1 MPLFMAL
8 IAKYV
13 SDDMVNVFAGTD
25 VKVPCFPTGGI
36 HLLASD
42 TDDVKYKWTHQ
53 HDKPISGNTKRVAL
67 CFTKYDLK
75 AVNVGIYFRATSA
88 IQFVYL

>member
-1 MPLFMAL
+1 MSRLLAIQYGSMILFM
-8 IAKYV
+8 KDV

-25 VKVPCFPTGGI
+25 VIVPCFPTGGI

-53 HDKPISGNTKRVAL
+53 HDKPISGSLTTIQHFNT
-67 CFTKYDLK
+67 
-75 AVNVGIYFRATSA
+75 TSRLSTL
-88 IQFVYL
+88 V

>member
-1 MPLFMAL
+1 M
-8 IAKYV
+8 KDV

-53 HDKPISGNTKRVAL
+53 HDKPISGSVT
-67 CFTKYDLK
+67 T
-75 AVNVGIYFRATSA
+75 
-88 IQFVYL
+88 IQH

>member
-1 MPLFMAL
+1 MVLRAED
-8 IAKYV
+8 V

-53 HDKPISGNTKRVAL
+53 HDKPISGNQLHYRL
-67 CFTKYDLK
+67 ML
-75 AVNVGIYFRATSA
+75 
-88 IQFVYL
+88 